1 MSFLEEHFN
10 EGLEVEVR
18 DEDLVSG
25 RVENSVKT
33 LILIEDCL
41 SVVVLENA
49 IDSRLTITD
58 ADGFHAHGPEVVVV
72 NCLVFHVSD
81 VDVITVEFAVINP
94 AVDIILVSGEA
105 S

>member
-18 DEDLVSG
+18 NEDLVSG
-25 RVENSVKT
+25 GVENSVKT
-33 LILIEDCL
+33 LILIKDGL
-41 SVVVLENA
+41 SVVILENA
-49 IDSRLTITD
+49 IYSRKTITD
-58 ADGFHAHGPEVVVV
+58 ADSFHAHGPEVVVV

-81 VDVITVEFAVINP
+81 VDVITVESAVINP
-94 AVDIILVSGEA
+94 AVYIIFVSREA